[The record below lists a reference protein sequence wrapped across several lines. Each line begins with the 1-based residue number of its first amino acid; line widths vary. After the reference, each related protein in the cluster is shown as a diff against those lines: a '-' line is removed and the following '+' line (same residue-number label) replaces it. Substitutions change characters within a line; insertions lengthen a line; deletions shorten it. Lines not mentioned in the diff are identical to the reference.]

1 MRRRTLLLA
10 LPLTAALTGCGVAS
24 RAGGGSSA
32 GTASSSGGGGFTVT
46 DVVGREVAFEAQP
59 RRVVMSE
66 SRQAYSLAFLNKGNP
81 IDKVVA
87 WGTDLQKAAPDFY
100 DKLLEVAPAA
110 EGIPTIGSIKSGDL
124 TVESLISH
132 EPDVVVLTLDAYN
145 EGMQGDIISKME
157 AQGLRYVVTDFRRD
171 PVRNTVP
178 SVRLLGGI
186 MDCRDTAQQFLDFYS
201 THVDPVVD
209 KAQGLSS
216 RPTTFLWR
224 GPGLND
230 PCSTYSNANLG
241 AVVTATGGTNIAD
254 DLLPGEEGVLTPEQ
268 VIASAPQNI
277 IATGGEWGGQTLKDT
292 AKTSYVHLGYKADE
306 ASARASLEQL
316 KDQPGFDQLTAFA
329 DKRVYGVYHQFY
341 DAPYNFVAYLAFAKW
356 QNPEEFKDLDP
367 QGAWEEFHEAFM
379 PWKAQGVFITGI

>member
-10 LPLTAALTGCGVAS
+10 LPLTAALTACGVAS

-32 GTASSSGGGGFTVT
+32 SAASGSSASGFTVT

-59 RRVVMSE
+59 QRVVMSE
-66 SRQAYSLAFLNKGNP
+66 SRQAYSLAFLNKDNP

-100 DKLLEVAPAA
+100 EMLQTVAPAA
-110 EGIPTIGSIKSGDL
+110 KDIPTIGSLKSGDL
-124 TVESLISH
+124 TVESLVSH
-132 EPDVVVLTLDAYN
+132 QPDVVVLTLDSYN
-145 EGMQGDIISKME
+145 EGQQGDFISKME

-171 PVRNTVP
+171 PVKNTVP
-178 SVRLLGGI
+178 SVRLLGEI
-186 MDCRDTAQQFLDFYS
+186 MDYRDAAEQFLAFYS

-209 KAQGLSS
+209 KAKGLST

-230 PCSTYSNANLG
+230 PCSTYSTANLG

-277 IATGGEWGGQTLKDT
+277 IATGGEWGAQKLKDT

-356 QNPEEFKDLDP
+356 QSPEEFKDLDP
-367 QGAWEEFHEAFM
+367 QGTWEEFHEAFM

>member
-10 LPLTAALTGCGVAS
+10 LPLTAALTACGVAS

-32 GTASSSGGGGFTVT
+32 SAASGSSASGFTVT

-59 RRVVMSE
+59 QRVVMSE
-66 SRQAYSLAFLNKGNP
+66 SRQAYSLAFLNKDNP

-100 DKLLEVAPAA
+100 EMLQTVAPAA
-110 EGIPTIGSIKSGDL
+110 KDIPTIGSLKSGDL
-124 TVESLISH
+124 TVESLVSH
-132 EPDVVVLTLDAYN
+132 QPDVVVLTLDSYN
-145 EGMQGDIISKME
+145 EGQQGDFISKME

-171 PVRNTVP
+171 PVKNTVP
-178 SVRLLGGI
+178 SVRLLGEI
-186 MDCRDTAQQFLDFYS
+186 MDYRDTAEQFLEFYS

-209 KAQGLSS
+209 KAKGLST

-230 PCSTYSNANLG
+230 PCSTYSTANLG

-277 IATGGEWGGQTLKDT
+277 IATGGEWGAQKLKDT

-356 QNPEEFKDLDP
+356 QSPEEFKDLDP
-367 QGAWEEFHEAFM
+367 QGTWEEFHEAFM

>member
-10 LPLTAALTGCGVAS
+10 LPLTAALTACGVAS

-66 SRQAYSLAFLNKGNP
+66 SRQAYSLALLNKGNP

-100 DKLLEVAPAA
+100 DKLLEVAPATKD
-110 EGIPTIGSIKSGDL
+110 IPTIGSLKSGDL
-124 TVESLISH
+124 TVESLVSH
-132 EPDVVVLTLDAYN
+132 QPDVVVLTLDSYN
-145 EGMQGDIISKME
+145 EGQQGDFISKME

-171 PVRNTVP
+171 PVKNTVP
-178 SVRLLGGI
+178 SVRLLGEI
-186 MDCRDTAQQFLDFYS
+186 MDYRDTAEQFLEFYS

-209 KAQGLSS
+209 KAKGLST

-230 PCSTYSNANLG
+230 PCSTYSTANLG

-277 IATGGEWGGQTLKDT
+277 IATGGEWGAQKLKDT

-356 QNPEEFKDLDP
+356 QSPEEFKDLDP
-367 QGAWEEFHEAFM
+367 QGTWEEFHEAFM